1 MRRLLEDVSP
11 TAQVEASVTYNMIV
25 EGTLAETGYH
35 AYHAMLE
42 RNDLLP
48 ALREGIGLL
57 RRDESRHIAYGL
69 HLLSRHL
76 AADPRLWDVLR
87 HRMEGLL
94 EPALGVI
101 HELFDTYDAMPFGLR
116 IEEFVDYAMRQ
127 FEARMA
133 HLEEVRGGG
142 CREAV
147 DT

>member
-1 MRRLLEDVSP
+1 
-11 TAQVEASVTYNMIV
+11 MIV

-101 HELFDTYDAMPFGLR
+101 HELCRGAFHDEGWMP
-116 IEEFVDYAMRQ
+116 
-127 FEARMA
+127 
-133 HLEEVRGGG
+133 GGG
-142 CREAV
+142 GYLTGIGARACGGSAKGRVMRERRGV
-147 DT
+147 EGGTTGER